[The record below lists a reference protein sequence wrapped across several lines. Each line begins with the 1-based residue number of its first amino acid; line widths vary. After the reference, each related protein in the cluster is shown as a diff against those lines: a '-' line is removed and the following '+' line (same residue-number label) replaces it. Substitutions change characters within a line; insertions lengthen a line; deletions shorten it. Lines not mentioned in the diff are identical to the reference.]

1 MSARIVYQDVAP
13 GAAEDAS
20 VSTSQADS
28 YSTPALL
35 PFGSRNRKNYITLER
50 NLWVL
55 DGSYVAYECGAISFR
70 SAAISGNNCLFQ
82 SSPSITITFSE
93 RHTSMGISLN
103 FAGDCWCN
111 NVGIVWYQGNTVIA
125 NETFYPDGMTYF
137 CEQSVTAYDKVIIT
151 LVSTSIPR
159 RRAMLDSISFGM
171 MRIFLRDELRSG
183 SVKIVQEIDPTSRE
197 LAANALDWTLSSKQN
212 VAYMFQF
219 KQPVYAYDGN
229 ILIGTFYIEDSN
241 RLADRMYDITC
252 TDAIGVLDLE
262 PFPDA
267 AYVSGVNAYTLAQ
280 SICAGYQV
288 DMETSLQ
295 SVTVKGVI
303 TGQTRRGAL
312 QQLCFALGAVAD
324 TSGTDEIKIF
334 KLATGTATE
343 IEANR
348 TRTGATVKTKPIVTA
363 VMLTA
368 HSYSTSQSAGAQE
381 IEIGGVKYYDTQT
394 VTTIYNPDAAANDK
408 PNVIEIKDATLVSPV
423 NVSDVA
429 NGLYDWAVRRNVHD
443 LKFRVV
449 DEMIGDYVQTVTPWG
464 TTITGHYTKAT
475 LTLSGFVLA
484 DAEVVGA

>member
-1 MSARIVYQDVAP
+1 MSVRIVYQDVSP

-20 VSTSQADS
+20 VSTTQADP
-28 YSTPALL
+28 YSTLALL
-35 PFGSRNRKNYITLER
+35 PFGTRNLKKYITLER

-55 DGSYVAYECGAISFR
+55 DGSYVAYDGGAISFR
-70 SAAISGNNCLFQ
+70 SAAISGNNGLFS

-103 FAGDCWCN
+103 FSGDSWCD
-111 NVGIVWYQGNTVIA
+111 NVDIVWYQGNTVLA
-125 NETFYPDGMTYF
+125 SETFYPDSMTYF
-137 CEQSVTAYDKVIIT
+137 CERSVTAYDKVVIT
-151 LVSTSIPR
+151 LVRTSIPR
-159 RRAMLDSISFGM
+159 RRAMLDSIFFGM
-171 MRIFLRDELRSG
+171 MRTFLRDELRSG

-219 KQPVYAYDGN
+219 KQPVYVYDDS
-229 ILIGTFYIEDSN
+229 ILIGTFFIEDSN

-262 PFPDA
+262 PFPDT
-267 AYVSGVNAYTLAQ
+267 AYIDGVNAYTLAQ
-280 SICAGYQV
+280 TICAGYQV
-288 DMETSLQ
+288 NMAEPLRSI
-295 SVTVKGVI
+295 TVQGVI

-334 KLATGTATE
+334 KLATDTPTE

-363 VMLTA
+363 VMLTS
-368 HSYSTSQSAGAQE
+368 HSYSTTPSTGAQE
-381 IEIGGVKYYDTQT
+381 VEIGGVKYYDTQT

-408 PNVIEIKDATLVSPV
+408 PNVIEIKDTTLVSPS

-429 NGLYDWAVRRNVHD
+429 NGLYNWVIRRNVHD
-443 LKFRVV
+443 LKFHVI
-449 DEMIGDYVQTVTPWG
+449 DEQIGDYVQTITPWG
-464 TTITGHYTKAT
+464 AIIIGHYTKAT
-475 LTLSGFVLA
+475 LTLSGFVLS